1 MRHFTINFQPD
12 GRRISIHSGSTLL
25 DAANAAGII
34 LNTPC
39 GGKGAC
45 KKCIVIL
52 ASDQIEVLAC
62 QYIIDRDLTVTV
74 PLASRLFEQK
84 ILQYDLGKMIQV
96 LPPVIK
102 PADAAG
108 RTYGLAVDIGTTTVV
123 VNLVDLSSGG
133 IVAAEADFNPQA
145 RHGDDV
151 ISRISFAKDDRG
163 LTELQRLII
172 ECLNSLIS
180 ALCKKNGIDPS
191 HICEIAAVGN
201 TTMNHIFLH
210 LPIAQLGH
218 APYKAHSLDA
228 HDVPARE
235 LGLQI
240 NPDAN
245 VHTVENIAGFVGSDT
260 VAGALAVEINL
271 ADKPTLLVDIG
282 TNGEI
287 VCGSKDKLYAA
298 SCAAGPA
305 FEGARISR
313 GSRAVTGAIQAV
325 VINDNDID
333 IDVIG
338 DKPPQSI
345 CGSGLVDAVAVM
357 LDLGVLD
364 FSGRIRRVDSP
375 AAGLPPAV
383 ARRLVAKNDQ
393 PAFVLAYDKN
403 GRAAVTL
410 TQQDIRQV
418 QLAKAAIAAGIR
430 LLLEKL
436 NLQPDDLDRILLAG
450 AFGNYIKP
458 ASALRIGLLPKVAPE
473 RIHFVGNAAAS
484 GARMILLSRQARAA
498 AGHLARKIQYVEIAH
513 EPEFADVYTDS
524 MTFPPHS

>member
-1 MRHFTINFQPD
+1 MRHFTITFQPD
-12 GRRISIHSGSTLL
+12 GRKISIHSGSTLL
-25 DAANAAGII
+25 DAAHAAGII

-45 KKCIVIL
+45 KKCVVL
-52 ASDQIEVLAC
+52 APDQTEVLAC
-62 QYIIDRDLTVTV
+62 QHIIDRDLTVTV

-84 ILQYDLGKMIQV
+84 ILRYDLGKKIQV
-96 LPPVIK
+96 LPPVVK
-102 PADAAG
+102 PADVTG

-151 ISRISFAKDDRG
+151 ISRITFANTDEN

-172 ECLNSLIS
+172 DCLNSLIS

-191 HICEIAAVGN
+191 HICEITAVGN

-210 LPIAQLGH
+210 LPVAQLGH
-218 APYKAHSLDA
+218 APYRAYSLDA
-228 HDVPARE
+228 HDVPAGE
-235 LGLQI
+235 LGIRI
-240 NPDAN
+240 NPQAN

-260 VAGALAVEINL
+260 VAGALAVDINL
-271 ADKPTLLVDIG
+271 ADEPTLLVDIG

-287 VCGSKDKLYAA
+287 VCGGKDKLCAA

-305 FEGARISR
+305 FEGARISQ
-313 GSRAVTGAIQAV
+313 GSRAVAGAIQAV
-325 VINDNDID
+325 VINDDDID
-333 IDVIG
+333 IDVIA

-357 LDLGVLD
+357 LDLGILD
-364 FSGRIRRVDSP
+364 STGRIRRVDSP
-375 AAGLPPAV
+375 AAKLPPAV
-383 ARRLVAKNDQ
+383 AHRLVAENNQ
-393 PAFVLAYDKN
+393 PAFVLAYDN
-403 GRAAVTL
+403 GGRPAVTL

-418 QLAKAAIAAGIR
+418 QLAKAAIATGIR

-436 NLQPDDLDRILLAG
+436 NLKPGDLDRILLAG
-450 AFGNYIKP
+450 AFGNYIKRS
-458 ASALRIGLLPKVAPE
+458 SALRIGLLPKVPPE
-473 RIHFVGNAAAS
+473 KIHFVGNAAAS
-484 GARMILLSRQARAA
+484 GARMILLSPHARAA

-513 EPEFADVYTDS
+513 EPEFTNVFADS
-524 MTFPPHS
+524 MTF